1 MNAVGPNRASVALSA
16 LAADGI
22 SSEGT
27 YSSNKRTYSYGAHAA
42 HVAVDP
48 GTGHV
53 ALIDYMAVED
63 VGRIINPL
71 TLHGQTVGAIVQG
84 LGGALLENLAYDENG
99 QFLAGSLADYL
110 LPTASDFPVIRAH
123 ALEEKPAPHNP
134 LGAKGAGEG
143 GIIPVGGVIANAVAN
158 ALGRRAEHAAAVAA
172 AGVGAHPG
180 EAMSAADP
188 EVLIERAR
196 SLIPALR
203 QRSAQATAE
212 RRLPKETIEDFR
224 RLELTRCLQ
233 PAMFGGFASDYR
245 VFSKMLRALAQG
257 CGSSAWV
264 CAVHGEH
271 NWVIGNFSE
280 EAQRDV
286 WGGDPHAVASASVP
300 PSGTAE
306 KISGG
311 HRVSGRWGFASG
323 VDHAQW
329 LLLNAVVKDATPHER
344 LFLIP
349 VGAAEIVD
357 DWHVMGLC
365 GTGSKSV
372 VVKDVTV
379 PATHSVSMHEL
390 KTGTGPGA
398 AVHPGHALYRTPRS
412 LLASFSLSSVNVGLA
427 ERAVEEFTSF
437 TRERRSRGLR
447 VADLEAIQL
456 TVSEAAAKAEAA
468 ALLVEQT
475 IDRNIR
481 SVEAR
486 QEITAEQVAW
496 TRRNSSYAT
505 RLSRD
510 AVAAIFE
517 AAGGTA
523 LYAGNPLQEIFRDA
537 MAASAHL
544 SLAWHRAAPMY
555 GQIRL
560 GLPVDFDAL

>member
-1 MNAVGPNRASVALSA
+1 MTVAMT
-16 LAADGI
+16 AA
-22 SSEGT
+22 
-27 YSSNKRTYSYGAHAA
+27 R
-42 HVAVDP
+42 
-48 GTGHV
+48 
-53 ALIDYMAVED
+53 
-63 VGRIINPL
+63 
-71 TLHGQTVGAIVQG
+71 Q
-84 LGGALLENLAYDENG
+84 
-99 QFLAGSLADYL
+99 
-110 LPTASDFPVIRAH
+110 
-123 ALEEKPAPHNP
+123 
-134 LGAKGAGEG
+134 
-143 GIIPVGGVIANAVAN
+143 
-158 ALGRRAEHAAAVAA
+158 
-172 AGVGAHPG
+172 AHP
-180 EAMSAADP
+180 EI
-188 EVLIERAR
+188 LIERAR
-196 SLIPALR
+196 SLIPSLR

-245 VFSKMLRALAQG
+245 VFSKMLRVLAQG

-271 NWVIGNFSE
+271 SWVIGNFSE

-286 WGGDPHAVASASVP
+286 WGSDPHAVASASVP
-300 PSGTAE
+300 PMGAAE

-329 LLLNAVVKDATPHER
+329 LLLNAVVKDGSRTEER

-372 VVKDVTV
+372 VAKDVV
-379 PATHSVSMHEL
+379 VRATHSVSIHEL

-398 AVHPGHALYRTPRS
+398 AVHPDHPLYRTPRS

-456 TVSEAAAKAEAA
+456 TVSEAAAQVETA

-481 SVEAR
+481 SVEVGAA
-486 QEITAEQVAW
+486 ITAEQVAW

-505 RLSRD
+505 RLSHD
-510 AVAAIFE
+510 AVASIFE
-517 AAGGTA
+517 ATGGTA
-523 LYAGNPLQEIFRDA
+523 LYASNPLQEIFRDA

-544 SLAWHRAAPMY
+544 SLTWHRAAPMY

-560 GLPVDFDAL
+560 GHPVDFDSL

>member
-1 MNAVGPNRASVALSA
+1 MTVAMT
-16 LAADGI
+16 AA
-22 SSEGT
+22 
-27 YSSNKRTYSYGAHAA
+27 R
-42 HVAVDP
+42 
-48 GTGHV
+48 
-53 ALIDYMAVED
+53 
-63 VGRIINPL
+63 
-71 TLHGQTVGAIVQG
+71 Q
-84 LGGALLENLAYDENG
+84 
-99 QFLAGSLADYL
+99 
-110 LPTASDFPVIRAH
+110 
-123 ALEEKPAPHNP
+123 
-134 LGAKGAGEG
+134 
-143 GIIPVGGVIANAVAN
+143 
-158 ALGRRAEHAAAVAA
+158 
-172 AGVGAHPG
+172 AHP
-180 EAMSAADP
+180 EI
-188 EVLIERAR
+188 LIERAR
-196 SLIPALR
+196 SLIPSLR
-203 QRSAQATAE
+203 QRSAQAAAE
-212 RRLPKETIEDFR
+212 RCLPKETIEDFR

-245 VFSKMLRALAQG
+245 VFSKMLRTLAQG

-286 WGGDPHAVASASVP
+286 WSRDPDAVASASVP
-300 PSGTAE
+300 PMGTAE

-311 HRVSGRWGFASG
+311 HRISGRWGFASG

-329 LLLNAVVKDATPHER
+329 LLLNAVAKDGGKSEER

-357 DWHVMGLC
+357 DWQVMGLC
-365 GTGSKSV
+365 GTGSNSV
-372 VVKDVTV
+372 VVKDVMV
-379 PATHSVSMHEL
+379 RATHSVSIHEL

-456 TVSEAAAKAEAA
+456 TVSEAAAKVEAA

-481 SVEAR
+481 SVEAGAD
-486 QEITAEQVAW
+486 IAAEQVAW

-523 LYAGNPLQEIFRDA
+523 LYASNPLQEIFRDA

-544 SLAWHRAAPMY
+544 SLIWHRAAPMY

-560 GLPVDFDAL
+560 GQPVDFDSL